1 MGADVVGMAV
11 AAVLVVGDHD
21 LGSAGADE
29 VRQGAGAV
37 VGIGGG
43 ERSGAGRGA
52 CHPGVLP
59 AARPAQEL
67 GRADPEVAAGPGEFA
82 GAEPAELLGRRDGAG
97 CGPASVPGHG
107 RGIDVGI
114 D

>member
-1 MGADVVGMAV
+1 MTWGRRVRMR
-11 AAVLVVGDHD
+11 AARARVQSW
-21 LGSAGADE
+21 GSAA
-29 VRQGAGAV
+29 AAV

-67 GRADPEVAAGPGEFA
+67 GRADPEVAAGPGELA
-82 GAEPAELLGRRDGAG
+82 GAEPAELLGRRAGAG